1 MTKLL
6 MIRHPY
12 AFTAKQVLSVSD
24 WFNVLQLQELIKNDQ
39 TPTEVI
45 MGLIR
50 EHRQTVR
57 ATARLELEKRG
68 YIETWTK
75 PAA

>member
-50 EHRQTVR
+50 EHRSSVR
-57 ATARLELEKRG
+57 ATARLELERRG